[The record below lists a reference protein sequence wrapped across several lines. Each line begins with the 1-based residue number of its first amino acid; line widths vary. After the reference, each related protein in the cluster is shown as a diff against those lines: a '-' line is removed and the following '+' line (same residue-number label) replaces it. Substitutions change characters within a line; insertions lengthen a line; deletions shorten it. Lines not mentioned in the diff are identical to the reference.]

1 VPRLKC
7 TFRDFIDI
15 LESARFEVVRTE
27 ATHRRYVG
35 VVDKKTCNVTVAFH
49 SINDVIRPD
58 TLASM
63 IRQSGLPKRL
73 FRK

>member
-7 TFRDFIDI
+7 TFRDFIEV
-15 LESARFEVVRTE
+15 LEIAHFDLVRTE
-27 ATHRRYVG
+27 ASHRRYAGTVG
-35 VVDKKTCNVTVAFH
+35 KEKRNVTVAFH
-49 SINDVIRPD
+49 NINDEIKPD

-73 FRK
+73 FRR

>member
-1 VPRLKC
+1 VPSLKC

-15 LESARFEVVRTE
+15 LESARFELARNE
-27 ATHRRYVG
+27 ASHKRYVG
-35 VVDKKTCNVTVAFH
+35 TVAGVIRNVTVAFH
-49 SINDVIRPD
+49 NINHEIKPD